1 MKSKKKK
8 EMEKAQNTMGAAQE
22 LDMDDLEDV
31 AGGYVSL
38 IKYTRLDADGTVEGA
53 EYGVV
58 DDNGKLVKKF
68 SSKAAAERYNKN
80 MGYAT
85 GKKGACNWQKK

>member
-1 MKSKKKK
+1 MKSKKKN

-31 AGGYVSL
+31 AGGYVS
-38 IKYTRLDADGTVEGA
+38 IVKSATWTEGA
-53 EYGVV
+53 QYGVV

-68 SSKAAAERYNKN
+68 SSKSEAERYNKD